1 MDVVIFWPFVLGN
14 AEEPYIALV
23 PLEVTTYN
31 GEYQCVRFK

>member
-14 AEEPYIALV
+14 TEEPYTA
-23 PLEVTTYN
+23 LEVTTYN